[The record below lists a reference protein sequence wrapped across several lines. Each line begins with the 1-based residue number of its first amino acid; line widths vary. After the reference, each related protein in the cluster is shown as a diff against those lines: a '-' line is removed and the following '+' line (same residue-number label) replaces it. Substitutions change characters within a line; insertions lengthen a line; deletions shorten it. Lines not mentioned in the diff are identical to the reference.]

1 MRLGEWKA
9 RILKKKKKKKPTCLF
24 KAQSSD
30 VGDMPVSNKS
40 CRILIFEICV
50 LAFWER
56 SCYGRSVT
64 LVPCFVGYLC
74 FTFCD
79 TLFYKPGVVRSSR
92 RLCAGVVWLEDSFF
106 CHNHSWSPSCG
117 LCESLRQAK
126 NRLLKLYVG
135 FFLRY
140 LQKKKNYSLFLSLEQ
155 INIFRHLS

>member
-1 MRLGEWKA
+1 M
-9 RILKKKKKKKPTCLF
+9 
-24 KAQSSD
+24 QD
-30 VGDMPVSNKS
+30 SNFWNMCFS
-40 CRILIFEICV
+40 L
-50 LAFWER
+50 WER

-92 RLCAGVVWLEDSFF
+92 RLCARVVWLEDSFF

-117 LCESLRQAK
+117 LCESLRKAK
-126 NRLLKLYVG
+126 NRFLKLYVG

-140 LQKKKNYSLFLSLEQ
+140 LQKKKLQFVFKSGANKYIQAPFLDFLSCSCKTAFETTDTQ
-155 INIFRHLS
+155 VTW